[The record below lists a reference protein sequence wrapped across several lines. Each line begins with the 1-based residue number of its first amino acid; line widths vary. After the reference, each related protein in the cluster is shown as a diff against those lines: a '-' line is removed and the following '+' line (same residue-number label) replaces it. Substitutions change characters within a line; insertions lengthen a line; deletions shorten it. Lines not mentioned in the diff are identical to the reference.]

1 MHQLI
6 LVLIILA
13 AVLFVIAVLSRFLK
27 FQIAGHEPTI
37 WWRGSM
43 GLLGF
48 SIALTLCR
56 ILQHMQHMP
65 LH

>member
-13 AVLFVIAVLSRFLK
+13 AVLYVIAAVSRLFK
-27 FQIAGHEPTI
+27 FQILGHEPTI

-48 SIALTLCR
+48 GIAMLLCQ
-56 ILQHMQHMP
+56 ILKHMP
-65 LH
+65 